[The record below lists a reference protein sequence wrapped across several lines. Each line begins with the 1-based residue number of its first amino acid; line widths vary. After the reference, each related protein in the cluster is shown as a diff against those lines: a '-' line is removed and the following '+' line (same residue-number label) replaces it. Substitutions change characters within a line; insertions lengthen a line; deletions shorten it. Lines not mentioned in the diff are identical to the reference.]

1 MIEMVKCPICGTEN
15 KREYYS
21 EELGVVE
28 DYYACS
34 HCGYIEEMAYS
45 PYREGFDTL
54 VADPDVWPGPKRLY
68 ELAQADKEGRVV
80 ILPFK
85 TPGWGW
91 SCRKGYPTAV
101 EAYYPFPSSVM
112 REIETGR
119 YVGKTKEEA
128 EDIFLKKML
137 RTEKV

>member
-1 MIEMVKCPICGTEN
+1 MIEMIKCPICGTEN

-45 PYREGFDTL
+45 PYRDGFNTD
-54 VADPDVWPGPKRLY
+54 VAEPGVWPNPKRLY
-68 ELAQADKEGRVV
+68 ELAQADKEGRVI

-91 SCRKGYPTAV
+91 SCRKGYPTPV

-112 REIETGR
+112 REIETG
-119 YVGKTKEEA
+119 YFLGSTKEKA
-128 EDIFLKKML
+128 EVAL
-137 RTEKV
+137 RREQDG

>member
-1 MIEMVKCPICGTEN
+1 M
-15 KREYYS
+15 
-21 EELGVVE
+21 
-28 DYYACS
+28 
-34 HCGYIEEMAYS
+34 
-45 PYREGFDTL
+45 
-54 VADPDVWPGPKRLY
+54 KRLTERDEDGFVY
-68 ELAQADKEGRVV
+68 TGIDTNCVNGCYDIWDKKWLDDALDRLAAIEDILGDEYELDRFRELAQTDKEGRVV

-137 RTEKV
+137 RTEKE